1 MDQGSA
7 RLILGEGARDAHALL
22 SVYPVT
28 AMAKD
33 LRVCPGMSLPPEG
46 SVLVLSIP
54 EARQLLAASPAA
66 PFVLVLWFRP
76 SEHADPD
83 VLEHAAIAGVLRPD
97 SQPEAVYTVL
107 QAAFRLLAVQSAEDA
122 ARMLEDVLEIGRAL
136 ASEKDLDTLL
146 SLILT
151 HARSLT
157 GADGA
162 SIYTREAQGSASAA
176 GGRTPGA
183 ADRDGVLYFR
193 LWQNASTT
201 ATANAQKTL
210 VGEYSIAGYVARS
223 GENVLLDD
231 AYAIP
236 ESAPY
241 KFNPASDRAIGYHTK
256 SLLTVPLT
264 NKGGEV
270 VGVLQLINRKDR
282 ADVLLR
288 TPEDVAAHVRP
299 FDARSRQLAQAL
311 AGQAGVAI
319 ENSMLYADIERLFEG
334 FIKASVQA
342 IESRDPTTA
351 GHSFRVADFTERL
364 AVAVDRSGDPGLRDL
379 RFSRDQL
386 REIRYAALLHD
397 FGKVGVR
404 EDVLVKAKKLYPHQ
418 LELLTQRF
426 KFARLSISHQA
437 YRKLLD
443 LFEEVE
449 HDPDEFRVRRKEI
462 EQAVTAEHHRLEQ
475 YLHTVLRANEPT
487 VLHASAPLELREVQ
501 AYSFPDGEGGMPLLH
516 DFEFADLT
524 LPKGS
529 LTAQERIEIESHVT
543 HTFEFLSLIP
553 WTRDLA
559 RLPEYA
565 YAHHEKLDGS
575 GYPRGLAQADIPVP
589 ARMMTI
595 ADIYDALTAPD
606 RPYKLAVS
614 VERALDILG
623 AEARANKIDAALL
636 RVFIESGA
644 YRSGV

>member
-7 RLILGEGARDAHALL
+7 KLILGEGARDAHALL
-22 SVYPVT
+22 SIYPVT

-33 LRVCPGMSLPPEG
+33 LRVRPGMSLPSEG

-54 EARQLLAASPAA
+54 EARQLLAATPAT

-162 SIYTREAQGSASAA
+162 SIYTR
-176 GGRTPGA
+176 
-183 ADRDGVLYFR
+183 DRDGVLYFR

-223 GENVLLDD
+223 GEHVLLDD

-236 ESAPY
+236 EFAPY
-241 KFNPASDRAIGYHTK
+241 KFNPASDRAISYHTK
-256 SLLTVPLT
+256 SLLTLPLT
-264 NKGGEV
+264 SKAGDV

-282 ADVLLR
+282 PDVLLR
-288 TPEDVAAHVRP
+288 TPEDVATHVRS

-364 AVAVDRSGDPGLRDL
+364 AVAVDRSGDAGLRDL

-418 LELLTQRF
+418 LELLKQRF

-437 YRKLLD
+437 YRTLFD

-449 HDPDEFRVRRKEI
+449 HDPEEFRLRRKEL
-462 EQAVTAEHHRLEQ
+462 EQAVATEHHRLEQ
-475 YLHTVLRANEPT
+475 YLHTVLRANEPS

-501 AYSFPDGEGGMPLLH
+501 AYCFPDGEGGMPLLH
-516 DFEFADLT
+516 DFEFAELT

-529 LTAQERIEIESHVT
+529 LTAQERVEIESHVT

-559 RLPEYA
+559 RLPEFA

-595 ADIYDALTAPD
+595 SDIYDALTAPD
-606 RPYKLAVS
+606 RPYKLAVG

-636 RVFIESGA
+636 KVFIESGA

>member
-7 RLILGEGARDAHALL
+7 KLILGEGACDAHALL
-22 SVYPVT
+22 SAYPVIAVT
-28 AMAKD
+28 KD
-33 LRVCPGMSLPPEG
+33 LRVQPGMQLPPAG

-54 EARQLLAASPAA
+54 EARQLLARSPAA
-66 PFVLVLWFRP
+66 PFVLILWFRQ

-97 SQPEAVYTVL
+97 SQPETVYTVL
-107 QAAFRLLAVQSAEDA
+107 QAAFRLLAVQSAENT

-146 SLILT
+146 SLILA

-157 GADGA
+157 GADGS
-162 SIYTREAQGSASAA
+162 SIYTR
-176 GGRTPGA
+176 
-183 ADRDGVLYFR
+183 DRDGVLYFR

-241 KFNPASDRAIGYHTK
+241 RFNPASDRAIAYHTK

-282 ADVLLR
+282 TDVLLR
-288 TPEDVAAHVRP
+288 TPEDVAAHVRL
-299 FDARSRQLAQAL
+299 FDARSTQLAQAL

-319 ENSMLYADIERLFEG
+319 ENSMLYSDIEHLFEG

-364 AVAVDRSGDPGLRDL
+364 AMAVDRGGAPGLPDL

-404 EDVLVKAKKLYPHQ
+404 EDVLVKAKKLYPQQ

-426 KFARLSISHQA
+426 KYARLSVSHQA
-437 YRKLLD
+437 YRKLLN

-449 HDPDEFRVRRKEI
+449 HDPDEFRQRRQEI

-475 YLHTVLRANEPT
+475 YLHTVMRANEPT

-501 AYSFPDGEGGMPLLH
+501 AYHFLDGAEAKPLLH

-529 LTAQERIEIESHVT
+529 LSAQERIEIESHVS
-543 HTFEFLSLIP
+543 HTFEFLRLIP

-559 RLPEYA
+559 HLPEFA
-565 YAHHEKLDGS
+565 YAHHEKLDGT
-575 GYPRGLAQADIPVP
+575 GYPRGLVQADIPVP

-595 ADIYDALTAPD
+595 SDIYDALTAPD

-623 AEARANKIDAALL
+623 AEARANKIDASLL
-636 RVFIESGA
+636 QVFIESGA
-644 YRSGV
+644 YRTRA

>member
-1 MDQGSA
+1 MNMAIMDQASA
-7 RLILGEGARDAHALL
+7 KLILGEGACDAQALL
-22 SVYPVT
+22 SACPISAT
-28 AMAKD
+28 PEN
-33 LRVCPGMSLPPEG
+33 LRVRPGMRLPSAG

-54 EARQLLAASPAA
+54 EAHQLLTAEPVE
-66 PFVLVLWFRP
+66 PFVVVLWFRQ

-83 VLEHAAIAGVLRPD
+83 VLEHAAIAGVLRAD
-97 SQPEAVYTVL
+97 SQPETVYTVL
-107 QAAFRLLAVQSAEDA
+107 QAAFRLLAVQCAEDA
-122 ARMLEDVLEIGRAL
+122 ARMLEEVLEVGRAL

-146 SLILT
+146 LLILT

-162 SIYTREAQGSASAA
+162 SIYTR
-176 GGRTPGA
+176 
-183 ADRDGVLYFR
+183 DRDGVLYFR

-223 GENVLLDD
+223 GEPVLLDD

-236 ESAPY
+236 EPAPY
-241 KFNPASDRAIGYHTK
+241 KFNPASDRAIGYHTR
-256 SLLTVPLT
+256 SLLTLPLT
-264 NKGGEV
+264 NKVGDV

-282 ADVLLR
+282 TDVLLR
-288 TPEDVAAHVRP
+288 TREDVAQHVRP

-319 ENSMLYADIERLFEG
+319 ENSMLYADIEHLFEG

-364 AVAVDRSGDPGLRDL
+364 AVAVDRSGDAGLRDL

-404 EDVLVKAKKLYPHQ
+404 EDVLVKAKKLHPHQ
-418 LELLTQRF
+418 LELLKQRF
-426 KFARLSISHQA
+426 KYARLSVAHDA

-443 LFEEVE
+443 AFEEE
-449 HDPDEFRVRRKEI
+449 QDPKVFLARRKEI
-462 EQAVTAEHHRLEQ
+462 EQAVTAEHQRLEQ

-487 VLHASAPLELREVQ
+487 VLHASAPLELRALQ
-501 AYSFPDGEGGMPLLH
+501 AYSFPDGAGGTPLLH

-529 LTAQERIEIESHVT
+529 LTAQERVEIESHVT
-543 HTFEFLSLIP
+543 HTYEFLRLIP

-559 RLPEYA
+559 RLPEFA
-565 YAHHEKLDGS
+565 YAHHEKLDGT
-575 GYPRGLAQADIPVP
+575 GYPRGLAQADIPLP

-595 ADIYDALTAPD
+595 SDIYDALTAPD

-623 AEARANKIDAALL
+623 AEARANKIDAGLL

-644 YRSGV
+644 YRTGV

>member
-1 MDQGSA
+1 MDQTSA
-7 RLILGEGARDAHALL
+7 KLMLGEGARDAHALL
-22 SVYPVT
+22 SIYPVT
-28 AMAKD
+28 AISKD
-33 LRVCPGMSLPPEG
+33 LRVHPGLILPPEG

-54 EARQLLAASPAA
+54 EARQLLTAPPVT

-83 VLEHAAIAGVLRPD
+83 VLEHAAIAGVLHPD

-107 QAAFRLLAVQSAEDA
+107 QAAFRLLAVQSTEDA
-122 ARMLEDVLEIGRAL
+122 ARMLENVLEIGRAL
-136 ASEKDLDTLL
+136 ASEKVLDTLL

-157 GADGA
+157 GADGS
-162 SIYTREAQGSASAA
+162 SIYTR
-176 GGRTPGA
+176 
-183 ADRDGVLYFR
+183 DRDGVLYFR
-193 LWQNASTT
+193 LWQNASTS
-201 ATANAQKTL
+201 ATASAQKTL

-223 GENVLLDD
+223 GESVLLDD

-236 ESAPY
+236 DTAPY
-241 KFNPASDRAIGYHTK
+241 KFNPASDRAIGYRTK
-256 SLLTVPLT
+256 SLLTLPLT
-264 NKGGEV
+264 NKTGDV
-270 VGVLQLINRKDR
+270 VGVLQLINRKNR
-282 ADVLLR
+282 PGVQLR
-288 TPEDVAAHVRP
+288 TPEDIAAHVQS
-299 FDARSRQLAQAL
+299 FDARSCHLAQAL

-319 ENSMLYADIERLFEG
+319 ENSLLHADIERLFEG

-364 AVAVDRSGDPGLRDL
+364 AVAVDRSDDAGLRDL

-426 KFARLSISHQA
+426 KYARLSISHQA
-437 YRKLLD
+437 YRRLFE

-449 HDPDEFRVRRKEI
+449 HDPEEFRARRREI
-462 EQAVTAEHHRLEQ
+462 EQAVTAEHQRLEQ

-487 VLHASAPLELREVQ
+487 VLHANAPQELREVQ
-501 AYSFPDGEGGMPLLH
+501 AYSFPDGDGGVPLLH
-516 DFEFADLT
+516 DFEFSDLT

-559 RLPEYA
+559 RLPEFA
-565 YAHHEKLDGS
+565 YAHHENLDGS

-595 ADIYDALTAPD
+595 SDIYDALTAPD

-614 VERALDILG
+614 AGHALDILG
-623 AEARANKIDAALL
+623 AEARANKIDANLL

-644 YRSGV
+644 YRSGA

>member
-1 MDQGSA
+1 MEQGSA
-7 RLILGEGARDAHALL
+7 KLILGEGARDAHALL
-22 SVYPVT
+22 AACAVT
-28 AMAKD
+28 AAPKD
-33 LRVCPGMSLPPEG
+33 LRIQPDMQLPAEG

-54 EARQLLAASPAA
+54 EARQLLAVSPAA

-97 SQPEAVYTVL
+97 SQPESVYTVL
-107 QAAFRLLAVQSAEDA
+107 QAAFRMLAVQGVENA

-162 SIYTREAQGSASAA
+162 SIYTR
-176 GGRTPGA
+176 
-183 ADRDGVLYFR
+183 DRDGVLYFR

-223 GENVLLDD
+223 GENVLLAD
-231 AYAIP
+231 AYTIP

-282 ADVLLR
+282 PDVLLR
-288 TPEDVAAHVRP
+288 TPEDVAAHVQS

-319 ENSMLYADIERLFEG
+319 ENSMLYSDIEHLFEG

-364 AVAVDRSGDPGLRDL
+364 AVAVDRSGDAGLRDL
-379 RFSRDQL
+379 RFSREQL

-404 EDVLVKAKKLYPHQ
+404 EDVLVKAKKLYPQQ
-418 LELLTQRF
+418 LELLKQRF
-426 KFARLSISHQA
+426 KYARLSVSHQA
-437 YRKLLD
+437 YRTLLD

-449 HDPDEFRVRRKEI
+449 HDPQEFRLRRKEI

-475 YLHTVLRANEPT
+475 YLHTVLRANEPS
-487 VLHASAPLELREVQ
+487 VLHANAPLELREVQ

-529 LTAQERIEIESHVT
+529 LTAQERVEIESHVT

-559 RLPEYA
+559 RLPEFA

-589 ARMMTI
+589 TRMMTI
-595 ADIYDALTAPD
+595 SDIYDALTAPD

-614 VERALDILG
+614 TERALDILDS
-623 AEARANKIDAALL
+623 EARANKIDAALL
-636 RVFIESGA
+636 KVFIESGA
-644 YRSGV
+644 YRTGG

>member
-7 RLILGEGARDAHALL
+7 KLILGEGACDAHALL
-22 SVYPVT
+22 STYPVI
-28 AMAKD
+28 AVDKD
-33 LRVCPGMSLPPEG
+33 LRVQPGMQLPPAG

-54 EARQLLAASPAA
+54 EARQLLAGVPTV

-83 VLEHAAIAGVLRPD
+83 VLEHATIAGVLRPD

-107 QAAFRLLAVQSAEDA
+107 QAAFRLLAVQSTENT

-146 SLILT
+146 SLILA

-157 GADGA
+157 GADGS
-162 SIYTREAQGSASAA
+162 SIYTR
-176 GGRTPGA
+176 
-183 ADRDGVLYFR
+183 DRDGVLYFR

-210 VGEYSIAGYVARS
+210 VGDYSIAGYVARS
-223 GENVLLDD
+223 GECVLLED
-231 AYAIP
+231 AYTIP
-236 ESAPY
+236 ETAPY
-241 KFNPASDRAIGYHTK
+241 KFNPASDRAIAYHTK

-264 NKGGEV
+264 NKAGDV

-282 ADVLLR
+282 TGVLLR
-288 TPEDVAAHVRP
+288 TPEDVATHVRP
-299 FDARSRQLAQAL
+299 FDARSTQLAQAL

-364 AVAVDRSGDPGLRDL
+364 AMAVDRGGAPGLPDL

-404 EDVLVKAKKLYPHQ
+404 EDVLVKAKKLYPQQ

-426 KFARLSISHQA
+426 KYARLSVSHQA
-437 YRKLLD
+437 YRKLLN

-449 HDPDEFRVRRKEI
+449 HDPDEFRQRRQEI

-475 YLHTVLRANEPT
+475 YLHTVMRANEPT

-501 AYSFPDGEGGMPLLH
+501 AYHFLDGAEAKPLLH

-529 LTAQERIEIESHVT
+529 LSAQERIEIESHVS
-543 HTFEFLSLIP
+543 HTFEFLRLIP

-559 RLPEYA
+559 HLPEFA
-565 YAHHEKLDGS
+565 YAHHEKLDGT
-575 GYPRGLAQADIPVP
+575 GYPRGLVQADIPVP

-595 ADIYDALTAPD
+595 SDIYDALTAPD

-623 AEARANKIDAALL
+623 AEARANKIDASLL
-636 RVFIESGA
+636 QVFIESGA
-644 YRSGV
+644 YRTRA

>member
-1 MDQGSA
+1 MDQTSA
-7 RLILGEGARDAHALL
+7 KLMLGEGARDAHALL
-22 SVYPVT
+22 SIYPVT
-28 AMAKD
+28 AIGKD
-33 LRVCPGMSLPPEG
+33 LRVHPGLILPPEG

-54 EARQLLAASPAA
+54 EARQLLTSPPVA

-83 VLEHAAIAGVLRPD
+83 VLEHAAIAGVLHPD

-107 QAAFRLLAVQSAEDA
+107 QAAFRLLAVQSTEDA
-122 ARMLEDVLEIGRAL
+122 ARMLENVLEIGRAL
-136 ASEKDLDTLL
+136 ASEKVLDTLL

-157 GADGA
+157 GADGS
-162 SIYTREAQGSASAA
+162 SIYTR
-176 GGRTPGA
+176 
-183 ADRDGVLYFR
+183 DRDGVLYFR
-193 LWQNASTT
+193 LWQNASTS
-201 ATANAQKTL
+201 ATASAQKTL
-210 VGEYSIAGYVARS
+210 VGDYSIAGYVARS
-223 GENVLLDD
+223 GESVLLDD

-236 ESAPY
+236 DTAPY
-241 KFNPASDRAIGYHTK
+241 KFNPASDRAIGYRTK
-256 SLLTVPLT
+256 SLLTLPLT
-264 NKGGEV
+264 NKIGDV
-270 VGVLQLINRKDR
+270 VGVLQLINRKNR
-282 ADVLLR
+282 PGVQLR
-288 TPEDVAAHVRP
+288 TPEDIAAHVQS
-299 FDARSRQLAQAL
+299 FDARSCHLAQAL

-319 ENSMLYADIERLFEG
+319 ENSMLHADIERLFEG

-364 AVAVDRSGDPGLRDL
+364 AVAVDRSDDTGLRDL

-418 LELLTQRF
+418 IELLTQRF
-426 KFARLSISHQA
+426 KYARLSISHQA
-437 YRKLLD
+437 YRRLFE

-449 HDPDEFRVRRKEI
+449 HDPEEFRVRRREI
-462 EQAVTAEHHRLEQ
+462 EQAVTAEHQRLEQ

-487 VLHASAPLELREVQ
+487 VLHASAPQELREVQ
-501 AYSFPDGEGGMPLLH
+501 AYSFPDGDGGVPLLH
-516 DFEFADLT
+516 DFEFSDLT

-559 RLPEYA
+559 RLPEFA

-595 ADIYDALTAPD
+595 SDIYDALTAPD

-614 VERALDILG
+614 AEHALDILG
-623 AEARANKIDAALL
+623 AEARANKIDANLL
-636 RVFIESGA
+636 RVFIESRA
-644 YRSGV
+644 YRTGA